1 MGKYFSLVY
10 SIFQIPDGGWRASPY
25 IRQDG
30 RYSKGNHFHYTQE
43 TKPTEEV
50 VSYLEGAKK
59 MPEWGISGCT
69 SGYEEGAGTY
79 KSEMTQY
86 KPENLKD
93 AWIIEP
99 GRGNDKKLD
108 LNKLSQPDL
117 IKRLNE
123 IKYPDGFVPEFSQGY
138 VHKYTK
144 KITQC
149 WEKEMFMFMR

>member
-1 MGKYFSLVY
+1 MQKN
-10 SIFQIPDGGWRASPY
+10 A
-25 IRQDG
+25 
-30 RYSKGNHFHYTQE
+30 
-43 TKPTEEV
+43 
-50 VSYLEGAKK
+50 
-59 MPEWGISGCT
+59 EWGISGCT
-69 SGYEEGAGTY
+69 SGGYEEGAGTY

-123 IKYPDGFVPEFSQGY
+123 IKYPDGLFRIFARICS
-138 VHKYTK
+138 
-144 KITQC
+144 
-149 WEKEMFMFMR
+149 